1 MAPRIRVPANFGKE
15 HINSEAHGNLLL
27 KLKDGQGIKTN
38 SMIMSLNSP
47 VIDNLTT
54 NLFQSSLE
62 MDDFTKEAVECFV
75 ESMYTGEVDLLKK
88 LIFEDVNKMA
98 HVFDVSWLAKRCL
111 KFYKTVVL
119 NFRSNS
125 YEEILFACEVAS
137 RAHCNLKQSNY
148 VSSFVKNM
156 VSRNIGRTLFL
167 QRYMAGFAELSK
179 RQIDMSVAIA
189 GNFSKSVMMPF
200 ISHVINNLDCKKLD
214 ENSLYLL
221 EQLDVQKL
229 RQDFPMYFN
238 DAANLLAE
246 VAEIS
251 ESSEVNDLVKKFL
264 ETKSDI
270 AASSS
275 KDDDT
280 EDSETTEECDIDDS
294 DCEEVANVAIQ
305 TEDVKYAS
313 SSKDDDTEDNET
325 TEECDIDESD
335 CEEVANVAIQTEEV
349 EYDWIKPKLNVW
361 HSGVLLNESVQFIT
375 ADNKISGSFNIR
387 YTLHGEGRTDK
398 KQLGMRC
405 ENVDTSQWSIFIESG
420 TVHDWN
426 KRFLHEVPHDNLKHW
441 IITKSSSHLKV
452 VCNKVTVLHF
462 NFSTDC
468 DSDKRD
474 GERFWSRKA
483 NEAEF
488 YCHLNNS
495 ILLRTLDS

>member
-305 TEDVKYAS
+305 TEDVKY
-313 SSKDDDTEDNET
+313 
-325 TEECDIDESD
+325 
-335 CEEVANVAIQTEEV
+335 
-349 EYDWIKPKLNVW
+349 DWIKPKLNVW

>member
-305 TEDVKYAS
+305 TEDVKY
-313 SSKDDDTEDNET
+313 
-325 TEECDIDESD
+325 
-335 CEEVANVAIQTEEV
+335 
-349 EYDWIKPKLNVW
+349 DWIDPELRKW
-361 HSGVLLNESVQFIT
+361 FTGVLLNESVQFIT
-375 ADNKISGSFNIR
+375 ADNVVSGSFRIR
-387 YTLHGEGRTDK
+387 YTLGEGRADQK
-398 KQLGMRC
+398 RFDMRC
-405 ENVDTSQWSIFIESG
+405 ENVDTNRWSYTIDDC
-420 TVHDWN
+420 TVNEWDN
-426 KRFLHEVPHDNLKHW
+426 QFLHEVPHGKLKHW

-468 DSDKRD
+468 DTNKRD
-474 GERFWSRKA
+474 GEGFWSRKA
-483 NEAEF
+483 NSAEI
-488 YCHLNNS
+488 YCQFNNS

>member
-1 MAPRIRVPANFGKE
+1 MAPRIKVPANFGKE

-27 KLKDGQGIKTN
+27 KLKNGQGIKTN

-119 NFRSNS
+119 NFGSNS

-137 RAHCNLKQSNY
+137 RAHYNLKQSNY

-156 VSRNIGRTLFL
+156 VSRDIGTTLFL
-167 QRYMAGFAELSK
+167 QRYMADFAELSK
-179 RQIDMSVAIA
+179 RQIDMSVAVA
-189 GNFSKSVMMPF
+189 GNVTKSVMIPF
-200 ISHVINNLDCKKLD
+200 ISHVINNLKCKKLD

-251 ESSEVNDLVKKFL
+251 ESSEVNELVKKFA

-270 AASSS
+270 TASSS
-275 KDDDT
+275 KDDET
-280 EDSETTEECDIDDS
+280 EEYDTTEECDIEDS
-294 DCEEVANVAIQ
+294 DCEEVA
-305 TEDVKYAS
+305 S
-313 SSKDDDTEDNET
+313 
-325 TEECDIDESD
+325 
-335 CEEVANVAIQTEEV
+335 VAIQTEEV
-349 EYDWIKPKLNVW
+349 KYDWIEPELYEW
-361 HSGVLLNESVQFIT
+361 YSGVLLNESVQFIT
-375 ADNKISGSFNIR
+375 TDNKSVRFYIC
-387 YTLHGEGRTDK
+387 YTLHGEGRTDQ
-398 KQLGMRC
+398 KQLRIRC
-405 ENVDTSQWSIFIESG
+405 ENVEISQWSFII
-420 TVHDWN
+420 HDCTLGIWGV
-426 KRFLHEVPHDNLKHW
+426 RFLHEVPHDKLKHW

-468 DSDKRD
+468 DSDKRN
-474 GERFWSRKA
+474 GQMIWSRKA
-483 NEAEF
+483 NSAQF
-488 YCHLNNS
+488 YGQAQVNNS
-495 ILLRTLDS
+495 ILLRTIDN

>member
-62 MDDFTKEAVECFV
+62 MDDFAKEAVECFV
-75 ESMYTGEVDLLKK
+75 ESMYTGEVELLKK

-119 NFRSNS
+119 NFGSNS

-137 RAHCNLKQSNY
+137 RAHYNLKQSNY

-156 VSRNIGRTLFL
+156 VSRDIGTTLFL
-167 QRYMAGFAELSK
+167 QRYMADFAELSK
-179 RQIDMSVAIA
+179 RQIDISVAVA
-189 GNFSKSVMMPF
+189 GNVTKSVMMPF
-200 ISHVINNLDCKKLD
+200 ISHVTINLKCKKLD

-229 RQDFPMYFN
+229 GQDFPKYFK
-238 DAANLLAE
+238 DTANLLAE
-246 VAEIS
+246 VAETS
-251 ESSEVNDLVKKFL
+251 ESREVNEVVKKFA

-270 AASSS
+270 A
-275 KDDDT
+275 
-280 EDSETTEECDIDDS
+280 
-294 DCEEVANVAIQ
+294 
-305 TEDVKYAS
+305 AS